1 MGRHTQ
7 KAKPVQGVSL
17 QKITKQTWRN
27 NYKTTCSIHNI
38 KLNTMTRYNNINGHI
53 NGETGNGGKI

>member
-17 QKITKQTWRN
+17 QNKQLQNYMHYPQHKTKHNDKIQK
-27 NYKTTCSIHNI
+27 
-38 KLNTMTRYNNINGHI
+38 
-53 NGETGNGGKI
+53 

>member
-17 QKITKQTWRN
+17 TIVHTKNKTHKETQQFTKLHTYNCTYHKIKH
-27 NYKTTCSIHNI
+27 NYRIH
-38 KLNTMTRYNNINGHI
+38 
-53 NGETGNGGKI
+53 